1 MAGGGGAWKVAYAD
15 FVTAMMAFFL
25 VMWLVGQDKPVKD
38 AIAQYFRDPFSVPS
52 DRPSSNGPGP
62 TFMPHESTAPAAP
75 AGDGGDKKGGS
86 GEGTNK
92 RGPTTVIR
100 RPSSSFMY
108 RDGSRSSV
116 GTHLPF
122 SGEGDKLD
130 ESATKNLNDLLP
142 LLAGK
147 RNLLEIRAHVSERPL
162 PPGTTFA
169 DRWQLAYAR
178 CAATRQFLIDNGVA
192 PERIRMSQAGG
203 FVPTPGENPSNPAE
217 LDARVEVYML
227 DEFAGGPE
235 GTGGALTGNTPW
247 NVPDDAAHGDE
258 SHAPDAHDSGGHEEA
273 APATEHHD
281 EHAPP
286 TEHGHDAGH

>member
-1 MAGGGGAWKVAYAD
+1 MAGSGGAWKVAYAD

-38 AIAQYFRDPFSVPS
+38 AIAQYFRDPFGMPS

-62 TFMPHESTAPAAP
+62 TFMPHEATAPP
-75 AGDGGDKKGGS
+75 PPMGDGGDKKGGS

-92 RGPTTVIR
+92 RGPQTVVR
-100 RPSSSFMY
+100 RPSSSYMF

-122 SGEGDKLD
+122 DGEGAELD
-130 ESATKNLNDLLP
+130 AAAKQNLEELLP
-142 LLAGK
+142 QLAGK

-162 PPGTTFA
+162 APGTTFA

-178 CAATRQFLIDNGVA
+178 CAATREYLISHGVE

-203 FVPTPGENPSNPAE
+203 FVSAPAE
-217 LDARVEVYML
+217 TGDSAGAQDARVEVYML
-227 DEFAGGPE
+227 DEFAGGPD
-235 GTGGALTGNTPW
+235 GAAAAMQAGAPW
-247 NVPDDAAHGDE
+247 NVPG
-258 SHAPDAHDSGGHEEA
+258 A
-273 APATEHHD
+273 APNSTSEPGTAPPADGHHD
-281 EHAPP
+281 APA
-286 TEHGHDAGH
+286 EGHGNAGAH